1 MNGMNIEKQVKKAVL
16 EKSLPK
22 DLLDEIEHKLFVQ
35 EEEIERDPEGWGTTE
50 LSYSLAFH
58 DVWDIAL
65 SNYAYDKDPLEK
77 KTLKGIKDFL
87 IEIGYYISYPHP
99 DWKNWVSILPRRNKK
114 VVGAEFRY
122 KNQYWQTWEEGR

>member
-35 EEEIERDPEGWGTTE
+35 EEEIERDPEEWGTTE

-77 KTLKGIKDFL
+77 KILKEIKDFL
-87 IEIGYYISYPHP
+87 IEIGYYISHPHP
-99 DWKNWVSILPRRNKK
+99 KWVSFQMMGSNPKIA
-114 VVGAEFRY
+114 GTEFRY
-122 KNQYWQTWEEGR
+122 KGKVWQTWRVDK

>member
-1 MNGMNIEKQVKKAVL
+1 MNGMDIEKQVKKAVL
-16 EKSLPK
+16 EKTLPK
-22 DLLDEIEHKLFVQ
+22 DLLDEVEHKLTVQ
-35 EEEIERDPEGWGTTE
+35 RECIEIDPEGWGTTE

-65 SNYAYDKDPLEK
+65 DNYAYDKDPLEK

-99 DWKNWVSILPRRNKK
+99 DWKYWQGNYGMKK
-114 VVGAEFRY
+114 VVGAEFKY
-122 KNQYWQTWEEGR
+122 KNQYWQTWEEGL